1 MAWKTKLSVESWLN
15 SSWTKQLDNLN
26 LIRNLRRRFQ
36 GWRQP
41 TDLEYFKRVGG
52 GVVLGSLSR
61 GSLAEELATADPQA
75 DAKVRVAVGPI
86 RVPDAKK
93 HRIKNSWRGC

>member
-1 MAWKTKLSVESWLN
+1 M
-15 SSWTKQLDNLN
+15 
-26 LIRNLRRRFQ
+26 
-36 GWRQP
+36 
-41 TDLEYFKRVGG
+41 
-52 GVVLGSLSR
+52 LGSLSR

-93 HRIKNSWRGC
+93 HRIKKQLKRVLTLSKFHKLQFKLASIAFSTKVLFLKISSLYHRLLGARLG